1 MSLRQIILLG
11 VCLCCLIG
19 GSRPVYGQATDN
31 GDSYTLVLRGVS
43 MDQAL
48 EELVRLTEID
58 LVYNAGL
65 VAGKHV
71 YCAGR
76 DLTAEALLQC
86 VLARSGL
93 DYVRSSAG
101 TYVLMESLEASPQYG
116 DLAGSIVDQNTG
128 EPLPYANVLLADA
141 SAGTTTDEAGLF
153 SFSSVLSGAHR
164 LVVTYVGYETA
175 VDSVWVQ
182 GGDAKRL
189 EIALRPKALTMA
201 PIVINGLAQRLPSSA
216 LGTGTLANRQLE
228 ALHGTGTPDV
238 ARGVSG
244 LPGVTVLQPL
254 ADLHIQGG
262 ASGEHLTVLD
272 GVPVRDPV
280 SLGRHL
286 SAFSPLAIDRL
297 TVHKAGFGAEHGSH
311 LSGVVAVEQDVTG
324 AAHQDLVFSADPVSF
339 NGKAHG
345 RFVLPG
351 ARQGALMVAARTSV
365 WDVYQDPG
373 VESLLRHWNQVDP
386 ILASIWVQEEVNTAS
401 LDLHRHQSDVAFSD
415 LHAAARL
422 HLSPFRTLHVSGY
435 RASNN
440 IASELLAV
448 NADQAAAPD
457 LLILTRDDYEW
468 TNWAGQIR
476 HSWLIG
482 ARSVGTFQVQGAS
495 HRSRYAYLSVRA
507 STDPL
512 TTPEAIERAAATF
525 EPELGRSLG
534 SDEGN
539 KVEEVSLRAELSHS
553 FSPRHHAEAGLDA
566 THVDSRFQLRNQYI
580 ASFKHEAAAWDLA
593 GYMKGNHSFGLET
606 TLEPSVRLTYL
617 PHRQT
622 VYAEPRLALR
632 YDRAAS
638 RIGPYALRLAGGLYR
653 QFTNQF
659 ELTSSGSTSAVP
671 SVLFWLPVDS
681 ALAPPRVYHLAADAL
696 FMPDPNWTISL
707 EGYYKGQP
715 RLLTV
720 DYVALL
726 TDNPAQWPPP
736 PAVEMQQSEFIS
748 PTKGRA
754 YGGSIRVERSGKR
767 LSTTLGYSF
776 SRALRRFPGRFDGRM
791 KPAPWNVPHRVTL
804 DATLTLHKALA
815 ADVNWRSAWGRRWA
829 FRRAY
834 YDYLALR
841 NPAPSFDPYDLNQP
855 SDHKVPPYH
864 RLDAGLTYEQAVG
877 QATVQVRAFLVN
889 VLDRNNVYDWSLERD
904 GEEINRITRTLPGRH
919 GVLSLRF
926 NY

>member
-1 MSLRQIILLG
+1 MGARPIILLG
-11 VCLCCLIG
+11 LCLCCLIG
-19 GSRPVYGQATDN
+19 SRSANGQAAPA
-31 GDSYTLVLRGVS
+31 DSYTLVLRGVS

-48 EELVRLTEID
+48 EELVRLTQID
-58 LVYNAGL
+58 LVYNADL

-76 DLTAEALLQC
+76 DLGAEALLQC
-86 VLARSGL
+86 VLAQSGL

-101 TYVLMESLEASPQYG
+101 TYVLMESLEVSPRYG
-116 DLAGSIVDQNTG
+116 DLAGSIVDQTTG

-153 SFSSVLSGAHR
+153 SFSSVLSGTHR
-164 LVVTYVGYETA
+164 IVVTYVGYETA
-175 VDSVWVQ
+175 VDSVSVEP
-182 GGDAKRL
+182 GDAKRL
-189 EIALRPKALTMA
+189 EIALRPRALIMS
-201 PIVINGLAQRLPSSA
+201 PIVINGLAQRLPSSE
-216 LGTGTLANRQLE
+216 LGTGTLTSYQLE
-228 ALHGTGTPDV
+228 AFQGAGTPDV
-238 ARGVSG
+238 ARGVSS

-262 ASGEHLTVLD
+262 ASGEHLTLLD

-297 TVHKAGFGAEHGSH
+297 TVHKAGFGAEQGSH
-311 LSGVVAVEQDVTG
+311 LSGVVAVEQDVMG
-324 AAHQDLVFSADPVSF
+324 VAHQDLVFSADPVSF
-339 NGKAHG
+339 NGKANG
-345 RFVLPG
+345 RFVFPDN
-351 ARQGALMVAARTSV
+351 RQGAAMVAFRSSV
-365 WDVYQDPG
+365 WDVYRDPG

-422 HLSPFRTLHVSGY
+422 HLSPFQTVHVSGY

-448 NADQAAAPD
+448 NADQAADPD
-457 LLILTRDDYEW
+457 LLILTRDDYDW

-482 ARSVGTFQVQGAS
+482 ARSVGTLQVQGAS
-495 HRSRYAYLSVRA
+495 HRSRYVYFSVRA

-512 TTPEAIERAAATF
+512 TTPEAIEQAAATF

-539 KVEEVSLRAELSHS
+539 KVEEVSLRAALSHS
-553 FSPRHHAEAGLDA
+553 FSPHHHLDVGLDA

-593 GYMKGNHSFGLET
+593 GYVKGNHSFGLET

-617 PHRQT
+617 PQRQT

-638 RIGPYALRLAGGLYR
+638 RVGPYALRLAGGLYR

-659 ELTSSGSTSAVP
+659 ELTSSGSTSVVP

-696 FMPDPNWTISL
+696 FMPDPNWTIGL
-707 EGYYKGQP
+707 EGYYKTQP

-726 TDNPAQWPPP
+726 TGNPAQWPPP
-736 PAVEMQQSEFIS
+736 PPVEMQQSEFIS
-748 PTKGRA
+748 PTEGRA
-754 YGGSIRVERSGKR
+754 YGGSLRVERTGKR
-767 LSTTLGYSF
+767 LSTTVSYSF
-776 SRALRRFPGRFDGRM
+776 SRALRRYPGRFDGRM
-791 KPAPWNVPHRVTL
+791 EPAPWNVPHRLTL
-804 DATLTLHKALA
+804 DATLTLHQVLTAAL
-815 ADVNWRSAWGRRWA
+815 NWRSAWGRRWA

-841 NPAPSFDPYDLNQP
+841 DTPISFDAFDLNQP
-855 SDHKVPPYH
+855 SDHTVSPYH
-864 RLDAGLTYEQAVG
+864 RLDAGLTYEQPVG
-877 QATVQVRAFLVN
+877 QAAVQIRAFVVN
-889 VLDRNNVYDWSLERD
+889 VLDRNNVYDWSLEQN
-904 GEEINRITRTLPGRH
+904 GEALTRVARTLPGRH
-919 GVLSLRF
+919 GVFSVRF